1 MVIGIDISV
10 LNDYQKTGIG
20 VYTYGLIKALLLKNK
35 KDKFIL
41 FGIATFSTFDHLK
54 NIEFKKYP
62 NVELK
67 IFKLPAKFFRI
78 AFLIWQKLNWPSIE
92 NLIGPVDIFHSFNWY
107 FPSQRFGKSIA
118 TVFDMTPILYPN
130 FHQEKT
136 VQLDKNRL
144 ERIKEMA
151 DLVITISE
159 NSKKDFLKFAPGKKV
174 EVIYPATDIKML
186 NSLKSVLDKY
196 HLKPGYFLSVST
208 IEPRKNIK
216 ALIKAYLSSGLP

>member
-1 MVIGIDISV
+1 MDPWLSWLERFVHIEEVPRSNRGGSTMVIGIDISV

-144 ERIKEMA
+144 ERIKETA

-159 NSKKDFLKFAPGKKV
+159 N
-174 EVIYPATDIKML
+174 
-186 NSLKSVLDKY
+186 
-196 HLKPGYFLSVST
+196 
-208 IEPRKNIK
+208 
-216 ALIKAYLSSGLP
+216 